1 MTKHDVDPQ
10 VLQRA
15 GWTPEELYWEE
26 LSENALALPPFEA
39 REFWREAAQA
49 ATLYLE
55 ADDARQATSLANLAL
70 TEELDGND
78 REARALLQE
87 AQVRWLRAGPWI
99 GRLKPERRAR
109 SSLFHLRLMRKHEGG
124 YDQWSKTRFA
134 TLYTKGQEALK
145 ERLAG
150 VYRPS
155 GVAQIWQE
163 AKPAGF
169 EDARRLLAAV
179 HLIAPDP

>member
-1 MTKHDVDPQ
+1 MSDIDPK

-26 LSENALALPPFEA
+26 LSESALALPPFEA
-39 REFWREAAQA
+39 RAFWREAAQA

-70 TEELDGND
+70 AEELEGNES
-78 REARALLQE
+78 EAKALLQE
-87 AQVRWLRAGPWI
+87 AQVRWLRAGPWV

-109 SSLFHLRLMRKHEGG
+109 SSLFHFRLMRKHEGG
-124 YDQWSKTRFA
+124 YDQWSKTRYA
-134 TLYTKGQEALK
+134 TLYAKGQEALN
-145 ERLAG
+145 ERLEASYKSLDA
-150 VYRPS
+150 VQ
-155 GVAQIWQE
+155 AWQE